1 PWVTAR
7 TLLMAGWEPY
17 WREDYEG
24 AARMFEEA
32 LELARSN
39 PEGDRWAEARAL
51 TFLAS
56 MRSGVVDEEEVVRV
70 GEEALALGR
79 EMDDPF
85 TVAVALERVGTSL
98 RRMHRY
104 DEALAAIDEA
114 VRIFED
120 LGARWEHASVLGE
133 RGLIRRWRG
142 QFDDAERDLR
152 SALAIL

>member
-1 PWVTAR
+1 
-7 TLLMAGWEPY
+7 
-17 WREDYEG
+17 G
-24 AARMFEEA
+24 AAGMFEEG
-32 LELARSN
+32 LTVARAN
-39 PEGDRWAEARAL
+39 PEGDRWSEARAL

-56 MRSGVVDEEEVVRV
+56 MRSGVVDETEVVEI
-70 GEEALALGR
+70 GEEALAIGR
-79 EMDDPF
+79 ELGDPF

-98 RRMHRY
+98 RRMARY
-104 DEALAAIDEA
+104 EEAFSAVDEA

-152 SALAIL
+152 LALAILEEVNDRSLVTWIVSEIFE